1 MAVHKTVCRHC
12 GFVWS
17 VAAEFKDRTDLL
29 CKSCR
34 AKPQKVIQYGG
45 LRCEPHSG
53 AFDQDDNP
61 IDDQGELVLPG
72 LRICGHKDCVSVK
85 HVGS

>member
-17 VAAEFKDRTDLL
+17 VAAESKDRSDLL

-34 AKPQKVIQYGG
+34 AKPAKVIQYGV

-53 AFDQDDNP
+53 GFDQDDNP
-61 IDDQGELVLPG
+61 VDDVGNLVFEGERV
-72 LRICGHKDCVSVK
+72 CGHRDCVNPK
-85 HVGS
+85 HVG

>member
-17 VAAEFKDRTDLL
+17 VAAEFKDRSDLL

-53 AFDQDDNP
+53 KFD
-61 IDDQGELVLPG
+61 
-72 LRICGHKDCVSVK
+72 
-85 HVGS
+85 